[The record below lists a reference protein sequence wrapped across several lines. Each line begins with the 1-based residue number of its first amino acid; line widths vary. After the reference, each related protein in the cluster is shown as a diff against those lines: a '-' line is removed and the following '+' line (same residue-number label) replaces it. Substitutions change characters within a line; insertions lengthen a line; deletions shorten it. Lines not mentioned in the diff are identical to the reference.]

1 MCDIAQE
8 ITAVIDINTIEK
20 VRSFVQTMQEL
31 GIEAYV
37 QRGRCVVDARS
48 LLGILSL
55 DVLKPLNLI
64 LCLPDDNYSSI
75 LETISPYMYR
85 G

>member
-1 MCDIAQE
+1 MCVIAQE
-8 ITAVIDINTIEK
+8 ITTVIDINTIEK

-31 GIEAYV
+31 DVEAYV
-37 QRGRCVVDARS
+37 RSGRCVVDARS

-55 DVLKPLNLI
+55 DVSKPLYLI

-75 LETISPYMYR
+75 LETLSPYMYR